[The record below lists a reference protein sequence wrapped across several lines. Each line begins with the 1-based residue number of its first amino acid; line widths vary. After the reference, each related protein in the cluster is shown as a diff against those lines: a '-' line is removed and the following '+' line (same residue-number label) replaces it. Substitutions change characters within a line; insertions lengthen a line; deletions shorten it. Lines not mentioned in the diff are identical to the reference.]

1 MTKRGARNLVLLS
14 RTGPMRK
21 SAQALMAE
29 LKSKGAT
36 VVCPAADVT
45 DAAALRKALD
55 DVSAKLPP
63 VKGCIQAAMVLK
75 VRLP

>member
-1 MTKRGARNLVLLS
+1 
-14 RTGPMRK
+14 
-21 SAQALMAE
+21 MAE
-29 LKSKGAT
+29 LKSKGVT
-36 VVCPAADVT
+36 VFCPAADVT

-75 VRLP
+75 VRIP